1 MLMQSASVVPHGFP
15 MPRLLVSVRNATEA
29 QIAVDEGVQ
38 LVDVKEPRSGSLGAA
53 PAESIRQVAD
63 ICCGQ
68 TILLSVALGELLET
82 PQVYL
87 PENVLPAF
95 VKCGL
100 SGCGQRPHWS
110 DLWQK
115 RMERHAEL
123 AVAVVYAD
131 WKTANAP
138 SSTAVVKHAVEVGC
152 RTVLLDTFDKSK
164 GSLLQHM
171 TLEEIY
177 RWIATVRKR
186 GMKAVVAGSLTQ
198 SLIVPLL
205 AGGADCVALRGAAC
219 RGSRS
224 GSLDRDKLRQL
235 VQEADSVHVSGTDS
249 VTV

>member
-1 MLMQSASVVPHGFP
+1 MLMQSASVAPNGFP
-15 MPRLLVSVRNATEA
+15 MPRLLVSVRNAPEA
-29 QIAVDEGVQ
+29 QIAVEEGVQ
-38 LVDVKEPRSGSLGAA
+38 LIDVKEPRSGSLGAA

-63 ICCGQ
+63 ICGQ
-68 TILLSVALGELLET
+68 AVLLSVALGELLET

-110 DLWQK
+110 DLWKK

-123 AVAVVYAD
+123 AVAVVYTD

-138 SSTAVVKHAVEVGC
+138 SSAAVEVGC

-171 TLEEIY
+171 TLEEIHC
-177 RWIATVRKR
+177 WIATVRKW

-205 AGGADCVALRGAAC
+205 MGGADCVALRGAAC

-235 VQEADSVHVSGTDS
+235 VREADSLNVSGTDS

>member
-1 MLMQSASVVPHGFP
+1 MLMQSASVAPNGFP
-15 MPRLLVSVRNATEA
+15 MPRLLVSVRNAPEA
-29 QIAVDEGVQ
+29 QIAVEEGVQ
-38 LVDVKEPRSGSLGAA
+38 LIDVKEPRSGSLGAA
-53 PAESIRQVAD
+53 PSESIRQVAD
-63 ICCGQ
+63 ICGQ
-68 TILLSVALGELLET
+68 TVLLSVALGELLET

-87 PENVLPAF
+87 PANVLPAF

-110 DLWQK
+110 DLWKK

-138 SSTAVVKHAVEVGC
+138 SSAAVVKHAVEVGC

-171 TLEEIY
+171 TLEEIHC
-177 RWIATVRKR
+177 WIATVRKW

-205 AGGADCVALRGAAC
+205 MGGADCVALRGAAC

-235 VQEADSVHVSGTDS
+235 VREADSLNVSGTDS